1 MAETAR
7 KNSILALEKV
17 QIEEPF
23 MKKAIKMLVD
33 GVEPEVIEDIMA
45 AEMEAMEQR
54 HGEARGCGVTS
65 CSITWFWYDRYCN
78 WFDRHD
84 G

>member
-1 MAETAR
+1 
-7 KNSILALEKV
+7 
-17 QIEEPF
+17 

-54 HGEARGCGVTS
+54 HGEARVFMSLLLRLPG
-65 CSITWFWYDRYCN
+65 FR
-78 WFDRHD
+78 
-84 G
+84 

>member
-1 MAETAR
+1 MIDQLVSMAETAR

-23 MKKAIKMLVD
+23 GKKAIKMLVD

-54 HGEARGCGVTS
+54 LQQARGVL
-65 CSITWFWYDRYCN
+65 
-78 WFDRHD
+78 
-84 G
+84 